1 MEGPI
6 PTTGDLPNP
15 PLDARAHGTV
25 GVRTLS
31 ILAALGCVFVLRWAA
46 AVLIPLLLGLTLSY
60 ALAPV
65 MALLQRAHL
74 PRAIGAAL
82 LIATFAGGLGWT
94 VYALSDDANALV
106 ESLPQVTEK
115 IQNALRASQDHTES
129 TIHKVQRAAAQ
140 LEQAAHDSGVGTVV
154 ATRGGATRVRIER
167 PPFEITDFLW
177 TGALGLASTISQ
189 TMVVLFVTFFL
200 LASGD
205 NFRRKIVHIAGPS
218 FARRRITVRALDEI
232 GAQIQRYLLIQVLT
246 SAIVGLVVWLA
257 FSIVG
262 LNHAALWGALAF
274 VLDFVPYV
282 GAMLLT
288 VGSALVAFVQFENT
302 GMAMLVAGIVLT
314 VHTISGNLLTP
325 WLTSRAGRMNAVVVF
340 VAVLMFGWLWGIWG
354 LLLAVP
360 ILTTVKAVADRVEGL
375 ETLSELLG
383 T

>member
-1 MEGPI
+1 
-6 PTTGDLPNP
+6 
-15 PLDARAHGTV
+15 
-25 GVRTLS
+25 
-31 ILAALGCVFVLRWAA
+31 
-46 AVLIPLLLGLTLSY
+46 
-60 ALAPV
+60 
-65 MALLQRAHL
+65 
-74 PRAIGAAL
+74 
-82 LIATFAGGLGWT
+82 
-94 VYALSDDANALV
+94 
-106 ESLPQVTEK
+106 
-115 IQNALRASQDHTES
+115 
-129 TIHKVQRAAAQ
+129 
-140 LEQAAHDSGVGTVV
+140 
-154 ATRGGATRVRIER
+154 
-167 PPFEITDFLW
+167 
-177 TGALGLASTISQ
+177 
-189 TMVVLFVTFFL
+189 MVVLFVTFFL